1 MHPKCNIRTIPILK
15 EGDRKLYHKVVKGV
29 NLEGVKVDDVVL
41 ALWADKSIAA
51 ISRELY
57 RSLSQAN
64 PDLPF
69 EKKPF
74 RFPSDPIPQTTLNL
88 KVALEPEG
96 AN

>member
-15 EGDRKLYHKVVKGV
+15 EGDRKLYYKVVKGV

-41 ALWADKSIAA
+41 ALWA